1 MNAITI
7 EALKVSHRLRRY
19 AAQKSAKLR
28 DDSGM
33 STIEYAF
40 GSLAA
45 AALAG
50 VLYLVVNG
58 DGVTSAIEGVITDA
72 LTNTPT

>member
-7 EALKVSHRLRRY
+7 EALKVSQRLRSY
-19 AAQKSAKLR
+19 AAQKAEKLR
-28 DDSGM
+28 EDSGM

>member
-1 MNAITI
+1 MTRISTFFI
-7 EALKVSHRLRRY
+7 QRLRND
-19 AAQKSAKLR
+19 A
-28 DDSGM
+28 GV

-58 DGVTSAIEGVITDA
+58 DGVVSAIENVITSA
-72 LTNTPT
+72 LTNTPG

>member
-1 MNAITI
+1 MNTITI
-7 EALKVSHRLRRY
+7 EALKMSYSLRGY
-19 AAQKSAKLR
+19 AAKKAEKLR

-58 DGVTSAIEGVITDA
+58 SGVSSAIEDVITDA

>member
-1 MNAITI
+1 MNTITI
-7 EALKVSHRLRRY
+7 EALKMSYSLRLY
-19 AAQKSAKLR
+19 AAQKAEKLR

-58 DGVTSAIEGVITDA
+58 SGVSSAIEDVITDA

>member
-1 MNAITI
+1 MNTITI
-7 EALKVSHRLRRY
+7 EALKMSYSLRLY
-19 AAQKSAKLR
+19 TAQKAEKLR

-58 DGVTSAIEGVITDA
+58 SGVSSAIEDVITDA

>member
-1 MNAITI
+1 MNTITI
-7 EALKVSHRLRRY
+7 EALKMSYSLRLY
-19 AAQKSAKLR
+19 AAEKAEKLR

-58 DGVTSAIEGVITDA
+58 SGVSSAIEGVITDA